1 MRAITNTA
9 MDSDVRTSPTFILRQ
24 ATNRD
29 REGPR
34 GLPPPTPPDIRAYPA
49 VRSLQHTHAC
59 QGVGEL
65 LPTAASRPVGHPA
78 VQATRDWPLPP
89 FRPALPLSTPTMP
102 SADAATAI
110 SLDDFAAKSPFLSYA
125 TFLGTREVAHGQPSS
140 CLCISV
146 RLIKHSRF
154 WMETSRSQCQLVSIM
169 LLLLSG
175 SCRSPRTFAPV
186 VLQITP
192 RGDALALPWSFG
204 STHTWTWELSPHA

>member
-89 FRPALPLSTPTMP
+89 RSAWMTSPL
-102 SADAATAI
+102 
-110 SLDDFAAKSPFLSYA
+110 SPFLSYA

>member
-110 SLDDFAAKSPFLSYA
+110 SLDDFAAKPVSILRHVP
-125 TFLGTREVAHGQPSS
+125 GHQRG
-140 CLCISV
+140 
-146 RLIKHSRF
+146 R
-154 WMETSRSQCQLVSIM
+154 SRSAVI
-169 LLLLSG
+169 LSMHQ
-175 SCRSPRTFAPV
+175 RPINQAQPI
-186 VLQITP
+186 LD
-192 RGDALALPWSFG
+192 GDLALAMPARFDYV
-204 STHTWTWELSPHA
+204 TSPIGFL